1 MNELQ
6 IIALEEAL
14 NKLKSFDIY
23 EIWRRAKEDLKSLE
37 IEEEDRTRILDRIKL
52 NLNSENVKIEAAKKW
67 IETILIT
74 K

>member
-14 NKLKSFDIY
+14 NKLKSSDRY

-37 IEEEDRTRILDRIKL
+37 VREEDCKQILDRIEL

-67 IETILIT
+67 IETILRT